1 MESSELALNLC
12 GSCGVDVDRAAAVD
26 VASRSTASALAD
38 FGASADKSLET
49 ATGRP
54 AAPAGGGCQAGP
66 RGSGDCRRGPWPG
79 RSAPGRADGTRCWR
93 VGLPS
98 PL

>member
-26 VASRSTASALAD
+26 VASRSTASALDD

-49 ATGRP
+49 ATSRP

-66 RGSGDCRRGPWPG
+66 RPGGRVSVGAVPVIYRHHRRP
-79 RSAPGRADGTRCWR
+79 CN
-93 VGLPS
+93 
-98 PL
+98 PLWSR